1 MRPFTIQVVKGFL
14 FIYVCTILLSSS
26 LKVKFGEI
34 KEREGEKEMK
44 NKKIWGVGLLVVI
57 VAAFAI
63 IYGAFSEKPVEGSK
77 AITIE
82 VINQAGDSKEYEV
95 KTDAE
100 FLMDA
105 VEEVEDLE
113 VKGQEGAYGLMI
125 ESVNG
130 EKAIYEED
138 GAYWSITVN
147 GEYGM
152 NGIDTQPIEDGDEFQ
167 LVYTMA
173 E

>member
-1 MRPFTIQVVKGFL
+1 
-14 FIYVCTILLSSS
+14 
-26 LKVKFGEI
+26 
-34 KEREGEKEMK
+34 MK
-44 NKKIWGVGLLVVI
+44 NNKIWGVGLLVVLI
-57 VAAFAI
+57 AAFAL

-77 AITIE
+77 EITIE
-82 VINQAGDSKEYEV
+82 VINQAGESKEYEV

-105 VEEVEDLE
+105 VEETKDLE
-113 VKGQEGAYGLMI
+113 VLGEEGPYGMMI

-130 EKAIYEED
+130 ETAIYEED
-138 GAYWSITVN
+138 GAYWSIMVN

-152 NGIDTQPIEDGDEFQ
+152 NGIDSQPVEDGDEFQ
-167 LVYTMA
+167 LVNTLA

>member
-1 MRPFTIQVVKGFL
+1 
-14 FIYVCTILLSSS
+14 
-26 LKVKFGEI
+26 
-34 KEREGEKEMK
+34 MK
-44 NKKIWGVGLLVVI
+44 NKKIWGVGLLVVLI
-57 VAAFAI
+57 AAFAL

-77 AITIE
+77 EITIE
-82 VINQAGDSKEYEV
+82 VINQAGESKEYEV

-105 VEEVEDLE
+105 VEETKDLE
-113 VKGQEGAYGLMI
+113 VLGEEGPYGMMI

-130 EKAIYEED
+130 ETAIYEED
-138 GAYWSITVN
+138 GAYWSIMVN

-152 NGIDTQPIEDGDEFQ
+152 NGIDSQPVEDGDEFQ
-167 LVYTMA
+167 LVYTLA

>member
-1 MRPFTIQVVKGFL
+1 
-14 FIYVCTILLSSS
+14 
-26 LKVKFGEI
+26 
-34 KEREGEKEMK
+34 MK
-44 NKKIWGVGLLVVI
+44 NKKIWGVGLLVVLI
-57 VAAFAI
+57 AAFAL

-82 VINQAGDSKEYEV
+82 VINQAGESKEYEV

-100 FLMDA
+100 FLMEA
-105 VEEVEDLE
+105 VEETKDLE
-113 VKGQEGAYGLMI
+113 VLGEEGPYGMMI

-130 EKAIYEED
+130 ETAIYEEN
-138 GAYWSITVN
+138 GAYWSIMVN

-152 NGIDTQPIEDGDEFQ
+152 NGIDSQPVEDGDEFQ
-167 LVYTMA
+167 LVYTLA

>member
-1 MRPFTIQVVKGFL
+1 
-14 FIYVCTILLSSS
+14 
-26 LKVKFGEI
+26 
-34 KEREGEKEMK
+34 MK

-57 VAAFAI
+57 IAVFAL

-82 VINQAGDSKEYEV
+82 VINQAGETKEYET

-100 FLMDA
+100 FLMEA
-105 VEEVEDLE
+105 VEEIKDLE
-113 VKGQEGAYGLMI
+113 VLGEEGPYGMMI

-130 EKAIYEED
+130 ETAIYEED
-138 GAYWSITVN
+138 GAYWSIMVN

-152 NGIDTQPIEDGDEFQ
+152 NGIDSQPVEDGDEFQ
-167 LVYTMA
+167 LVYTLA

>member
-1 MRPFTIQVVKGFL
+1 
-14 FIYVCTILLSSS
+14 
-26 LKVKFGEI
+26 
-34 KEREGEKEMK
+34 MK
-44 NKKIWGVGLLVVI
+44 NKKIWGVGLLVVLI
-57 VAAFAI
+57 AAFAL

-82 VINQAGDSKEYEV
+82 VINQAGESKEYAV

-100 FLMDA
+100 FLMEA
-105 VEEVEDLE
+105 VEETKDLE
-113 VKGQEGAYGLMI
+113 VLGEEGPYGMMI

-130 EKAIYEED
+130 ETAIYEED
-138 GAYWSITVN
+138 GAYWSIMVN

-152 NGIDTQPIEDGDEFQ
+152 NGIDSQPVEDGDEFQ
-167 LVYTMA
+167 LVYTLA

>member
-1 MRPFTIQVVKGFL
+1 
-14 FIYVCTILLSSS
+14 
-26 LKVKFGEI
+26 
-34 KEREGEKEMK
+34 MK
-44 NKKIWGVGLLVVI
+44 NKKIWGAALLVVL
-57 VAAFAI
+57 VAAFAL

-82 VINQAGDSKEYEV
+82 VINQVGDSKEYEV

-100 FLMDA
+100 FLMEA
-105 VEEVEDLE
+105 VEETEDLE
-113 VKGQEGAYGLMI
+113 VLGQEGPYGMMI

-130 EKAIYEED
+130 ETAIYETD
-138 GAYWSITVN
+138 GAYWSIMVN

-152 NGIDTQPIEDGDEFQ
+152 NGIDTQPIEDGDVFQ
-167 LVYTMA
+167 LVYTLS

>member
-1 MRPFTIQVVKGFL
+1 
-14 FIYVCTILLSSS
+14 
-26 LKVKFGEI
+26 
-34 KEREGEKEMK
+34 MK
-44 NKKIWGVGLLVVI
+44 NKKIWGAALLVVL
-57 VAAFAI
+57 VAAFAL

-82 VINQAGDSKEYEV
+82 VINQVGDSKEYEV

-100 FLMDA
+100 FLMEA
-105 VEEVEDLE
+105 VEETDDLE
-113 VKGQEGAYGLMI
+113 VLGQEGPYGMMI

-130 EKAIYEED
+130 ETAIYETD
-138 GAYWSITVN
+138 GAYWSIMVN

-152 NGIDTQPIEDGDEFQ
+152 NGIDTQPIEDGDVFQ
-167 LVYTMA
+167 LVYTLA